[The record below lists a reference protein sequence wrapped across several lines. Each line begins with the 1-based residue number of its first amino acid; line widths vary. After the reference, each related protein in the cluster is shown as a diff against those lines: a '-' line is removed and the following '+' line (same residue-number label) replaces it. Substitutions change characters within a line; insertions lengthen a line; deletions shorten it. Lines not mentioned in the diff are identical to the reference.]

1 MANQDAALNLDDDDP
16 LDEDIT
22 AGVRRKK
29 LSGKKLVLFVGSGL
43 LALALIV
50 GGAQYFGVFSSDG
63 GSSAQ
68 AGGGGHG
75 GGGHGSSESSSPGQT
90 GPEGVVF
97 YEMPEMLVSLN
108 TGSGD
113 SNYLKLRVTLELAN
127 GKGAERLE
135 KVMPR
140 IVDKFQVYLRELRL
154 EDLEGSAGLTRLKEE
169 LLVRVNAAADPVRV
183 KDVLFKEM
191 LVQ

>member
-22 AGVRRKK
+22 AGVKRKK

-63 GSSAQ
+63 GSSAH
-68 AGGGGHG
+68 GGGGSH
-75 GGGHGSSESSSPGQT
+75 GGGHGSSESSSPGQS
-90 GPEGVVF
+90 GPGGVVF
-97 YEMPEMLVSLN
+97 YDMPEMLVSLN